1 VITFVLIAALMVA
14 AALACVLVPLLK
26 RGRPGGV
33 AREASNVALLR
44 GQLGELDADLAAG
57 TMPRD
62 QYEQAKRELE
72 QRVLEES
79 QAIPQGTGAPAH
91 SAAWTAAIL
100 GSAIPIMA
108 LLLYVTLGN
117 HDAFT
122 PMATPTA
129 KGADH
134 EVTPQQVEAMAA
146 KLAARL
152 EKEPGNVD
160 GWVMLARTYYAMNRH
175 ADAARAFDRAVALLP
190 DNADLLADYADS
202 VGAAEGGLRGKSLE
216 LIERALKADPTHW
229 KALALA
235 GTAAFERKD
244 YRQAVEYW
252 ERMKKTVPP
261 DSPIAG
267 SIDAS
272 IAEARDLG
280 GLKAGPAP
288 GSPALAA
295 APAAPAAP
303 DARAAAGASGPAPA
317 PAPRSPASSGAA
329 VAGTVSLAPALAA
342 KAAPTD
348 TVYVFARAA
357 EGPKMPLA
365 IIRKQVKDLPISFS
379 LDDSMAMA
387 PNFALSNFPSVIIG
401 ARVSKS
407 GSAAPQS
414 GDLEGLSPAV
424 KIGARDLSIVID
436 RALP

>member
-1 VITFVLIAALMVA
+1 MITFVLIAAAMVA
-14 AALACVLVPLLK
+14 AALAWVLVPLLR

-33 AREASNVALLR
+33 AREASNVAILR
-44 GQLGELDADLAAG
+44 DQLRELRADLVTG

-79 QAIPQGTGAPAH
+79 KATPKVASAPSQ
-91 SAAWTAAIL
+91 SAAWSAAIL
-100 GSAIPIMA
+100 GSAIPIAA
-108 LLLYVTLGN
+108 LLLYVALGN
-117 HDAFT
+117 HDAFA
-122 PMATPTA
+122 PIASRSA
-129 KGADH
+129 KGGADH

-146 KLAARL
+146 SLAAKL
-152 EKEPGNVD
+152 EKEPANVD

-175 ADAARAFDRAVALLP
+175 AEAARAFDRAVALVP

-202 VGAAEGGLRGKSLE
+202 LGASSGGLRGKSLE
-216 LIERALKADPTHW
+216 LVERALKADPTHW

-244 YRQAVEYW
+244 YRQAVDYW

-267 SIDAS
+267 SVDAS
-272 IAEARDLG
+272 IAEARELG
-280 GLKAGPAP
+280 GLKSAPAS

-295 APAAPAAP
+295 APVGGAAK
-303 DARAAAGASGPAPA
+303 GASSPAPA
-317 PAPRSPASSGAA
+317 PQLSGAT
-329 VAGTVSLAPALAA
+329 VAGTVNLSPALAG
-342 KAAPTD
+342 KVSPTD
-348 TVYVFARAA
+348 TVYIFARAA

-365 IIRKQVKDLPISFS
+365 ILRKQVKDLPVAFTF
-379 LDDSMAMA
+379 DDSMAMA
-387 PNFALSNFPSVIIG
+387 PNFALSNFPSVVVG

-407 GSAAPQS
+407 GGATPQS
-414 GDLEGLSPAV
+414 GDLEGLSSAV
-424 KIGARDLSIVID
+424 KIGATGLTIVID